1 MTLFRRFSVV
11 AFRSLTG
18 GALAGLVLAL
28 TFTPRPAMAQAVYG
42 SIAGTVIDSTGAAV
56 PGAAVTVTSVERKS
70 VDAVQTN
77 ATGNYVKDRLLPGRY
92 EVKAELAG
100 FKAKVV
106 SSVNVSIDTQ
116 TKVDFRLELG
126 EVSETVTVNAAEGQL
141 LKTDRADVATTF
153 ETKQLTELPVLDR
166 NFTKFVLLTPGT
178 QKQVWQHAASENPQ
192 GSTQTIVNG
201 QTFSGTGWQLD
212 GTDNRDVIL
221 GIVVVNPTLES
232 IGETKITSQNYDAE
246 FGQAI
251 AGVVSVQT
259 KSGTNT
265 FHGSAFDFHR
275 TDGLQARDPF
285 SQSQPD
291 PLTGKFIATTKT
303 DQFGASL
310 GGPIV
315 KNNFFFFA
323 DYEGSRDTVGGSQLT
338 TVPTAA
344 ARAGD
349 LSAYGVNIYDPLT
362 GDPSSRL
369 QFPGNVIPSGRLSPQ
384 ALAVLGLIPLPNRP
398 GLINNYVGSGSET
411 FNADHFDVRLDDR
424 VSDRVNLFGR
434 YSYATYTRNG
444 PQVFGA
450 GGGHELVSL
459 GGASKSHDHSV
470 AAGFDYTIS
479 PTTVLDVRFGFYQY
493 FVNVLPN
500 DFGTNPALSAG
511 IPGLNNASDPF
522 TSGLPFFEINNNQ
535 GFSSPT
541 SMRFG
546 SGLDAGRCNCPLE
559 EDEKQFQVVSNLTKV
574 FGNHTIKFGFDI
586 RHATNLRV
594 PSDAHRSGQLY
605 FQGPGTEGPNGGGLG
620 LATFLLGDVSSFQRY
635 VSTSTNAEELQWRH
649 FYYAQDTWRAT
660 PKLTLNYG
668 VRLDIFNPQTVN
680 APGNGG
686 WLDINTGEIRV
697 GGEGGIDLAGN
708 VKNKLN
714 FAPRLGIAYEL
725 DKKTVIRGGY
735 GRSYDTGVFGSI
747 FGHAV
752 TQNLP
757 VLQEQQLNPPNN
769 FNSVFNLGQG
779 PSAPVFVSPG
789 ANGRFALPNGVF
801 ARLLPDTQH
810 VPRVDAWNITLQRQL
825 SDTVSA
831 EIAYVGNHGEGFFG
845 DNPAAGFNN
854 AVLTGFPALNTN
866 QRRPFYNAFG
876 WTQGID
882 YFCNCA
888 TNKYNSLQAKIT
900 KRFSDGL
907 SLLAHYTFQKAY
919 NHNGDFFID
928 QAVSYG
934 PADFGRNH
942 NFVLS
947 AIAELPFGK
956 GKKWASDATGALDAV
971 IGGWQFNTNVVIQSG
986 IPYNVTYNNAGSDRD
1001 TGPNYPN
1008 LIGDPSGPGTKDQ
1021 WFNAIPIGS
1030 SGSAFA
1036 RPAAG
1041 TFGNLGRNALIGPG
1055 FWQVDASLFKHF
1067 KLGGDTRL
1075 EFRAEV
1081 VNLFNHV
1088 NLGQPDGNVGVPGND
1103 NPDAGHITS
1112 TAAQYQPRQVQFA
1125 IRVQF

>member
-1 MTLFRRFSVV
+1 
-11 AFRSLTG
+11 
-18 GALAGLVLAL
+18 
-28 TFTPRPAMAQAVYG
+28 
-42 SIAGTVIDSTGAAV
+42 
-56 PGAAVTVTSVERKS
+56 VTVTSLERKS
-70 VDAVQTN
+70 VDTVQTN
-77 ATGNYVKDRLLPGRY
+77 PNGNYVKDRLLPGRY

-106 SSVNVSIDTQ
+106 SSVNVSVDTQ
-116 TKVDFRLELG
+116 TRVDFRLELG
-126 EVSETVTVNAAEGQL
+126 EVSETVIVNAAEGQL

-259 KSGTNT
+259 KSGTNK

-291 PLTGKFIATTKT
+291 PLTGKFIANTKT

-349 LSAYGVNIYDPLT
+349 LSAYGANIYDPLT
-362 GDPSSRL
+362 GDPTNRQ
-369 QFPGNVIPSGRLSPQ
+369 QFPGNVIPTGRLSPQ
-384 ALAVLGLIPLPNRP
+384 ALAILSLIPLPNRP
-398 GLINNYVGSGSET
+398 GIVNNYVGSGSET
-411 FNADHFDVRLDDR
+411 FNADHFDVRLDNR
-424 VSDRVNLFGR
+424 ISDRLNLFGR
-434 YSYATYTRNG
+434 YSYANYTRNG

-470 AAGFDYTIS
+470 AAGFDYTLS

-500 DFGTNPALSAG
+500 DYGSNPALTAG

-522 TSGLPFFEINNNQ
+522 TSGLPFFEINTNS
-535 GFSSPT
+535 GFTSPT

-559 EDEKQFQVVSNLTKV
+559 ENEKQFQVVSNLTKV
-574 FGNHTIKFGFDI
+574 FGNHTVKVGFDI

-708 VKNKLN
+708 VKNALN
-714 FAPRLGIAYEL
+714 FAPRLGVAYEL
-725 DKKTVIRGGY
+725 DKKTVLRGGY

-769 FNSVFNLGQG
+769 FNSVFNLAQG
-779 PSAPVFVSPG
+779 PSTPVFVTPG
-789 ANGRFALPNGVF
+789 SNGRFALPNGVF

-845 DNPAAGFNN
+845 DNPAAGYNN

-866 QRRPFYNAFG
+866 QRRPFFNAFG

-956 GKKWASDATGALDAV
+956 GKKFAGDASGALDGI

-986 IPYNVTYNNAGSDRD
+986 IPYNITYNNAGSDRD

-1008 LIGDPSGPGTKDQ
+1008 LIGDPSGPGTKNQ
-1021 WFNAIPIGS
+1021 WFNATPIGS
-1030 SGSAFA
+1030 PGSAFA

-1067 KLGGDTRL
+1067 RLGGDTRL
-1075 EFRAEV
+1075 ELRMEV
-1081 VNLFNHV
+1081 VNLFNHT
-1088 NLGQPDGNVGVPGND
+1088 NLGQPDGNVGVPGNP
-1103 NPDAGHITS
+1103 NTDAGVISS

-1125 IRVQF
+1125 VRVQF

>member
-1 MTLFRRFSVV
+1 MTLFRRVSVV
-11 AFRSLTG
+11 AFRSLTV

-28 TFTPRPAMAQAVYG
+28 AFTPMPATAQAVYG
-42 SIAGTVIDSTGAAV
+42 SIAGTVNDSTGAAV
-56 PGAAVTVTSVERKS
+56 PGAAVTVTSLERKS
-70 VDAVQTN
+70 VDTVQTN
-77 ATGNYVKDRLLPGRY
+77 PNGNYVKDRLLPGRY

-106 SSVNVSIDTQ
+106 SSVNVSVDTQ
-116 TKVDFRLELG
+116 TRVDFRLELG
-126 EVSETVTVNAAEGQL
+126 EVSETVIVNAAEGQL

-166 NFTKFVLLTPGT
+166 NFTKFILLTPGT
-178 QKQVWQHAASENPQ
+178 QKQAWQHAASENPQ

-259 KSGTNT
+259 KSGTNK

-349 LSAYGVNIYDPLT
+349 LSAYGANIYDPLT
-362 GDPSSRL
+362 GDPANRQ
-369 QFPGNVIPSGRLSPQ
+369 QFPGNVIPTGRLSPQ
-384 ALAVLGLIPLPNRP
+384 ALAVLSLIPLPNRP
-398 GLINNYVGSGSET
+398 GIVNNYVGSGSET
-411 FNADHFDVRLDDR
+411 FNADHFDVRLDNR
-424 VSDRVNLFGR
+424 ISDRLNLFGR
-434 YSYATYTRNG
+434 YSYANYTRNG

-470 AAGFDYTIS
+470 AAGFDYTLS

-500 DFGTNPALSAG
+500 DYGSNPALTAG
-511 IPGLNNASDPF
+511 IPGLNNPSDPF
-522 TSGLPFFEINNNQ
+522 TSGLPLFEINTNS
-535 GFSSPT
+535 GFTSPT

-559 EDEKQFQVVSNLTKV
+559 ENEKQFQVVSNLTKV
-574 FGNHTIKFGFDI
+574 FGNHTVKVGFDI

-697 GGEGGIDLAGN
+697 GGEGGINLAGN
-708 VKNKLN
+708 VQNKLN
-714 FAPRLGIAYEL
+714 FAPRLGVAYEL

-769 FNSVFNLGQG
+769 FNSVFNLAQG
-779 PSAPVFVSPG
+779 PSAPVFVTPG
-789 ANGRFALPNGVF
+789 ANGRFPLPNGVF
-801 ARLLPDTQH
+801 TRLLPDTQH
-810 VPRVDAWNITLQRQL
+810 VPRVDAWNVTLQRQL
-825 SDTVSA
+825 TDTVSA

-845 DNPAAGFNN
+845 DNPAAGYNN

-866 QRRPFYNAFG
+866 QRRPFFNAFG

-907 SLLAHYTFQKAY
+907 SILAHYTFQKAY
-919 NHNGDFFID
+919 NHNPDFFID

-956 GKKWASDATGALDAV
+956 GKKFAGDASGVLDGI

-986 IPYNVTYNNAGSDRD
+986 IPYNISYNNAGSDRD

-1008 LIGDPSGPGTKDQ
+1008 LIGDPSGPGTKNQ
-1021 WFNAIPIGS
+1021 WFNATPIGS
-1030 SGSAFA
+1030 PGSAFA
-1036 RPAAG
+1036 RPAPG

-1055 FWQVDASLFKHF
+1055 FWQADASLFKHF

-1075 EFRAEV
+1075 ELRMEV
-1081 VNLFNHV
+1081 VNLFNHT
-1088 NLGQPDGNVGVPGND
+1088 NLGQPDGNVGVPGNP
-1103 NPDAGHITS
+1103 NTDAGVISS

-1125 IRVQF
+1125 VRVQF